1 MCQSSEMGTGEAD
14 GVNRHKC
21 MSYPSES
28 LADITATS
36 RKGGIMKTM
45 IGTMLLASVLV
56 CFFGFGQALAEMTW
70 ADDIANSLAFSKTNY
85 PTSNWEPYSQKLGL
99 VQDALHR
106 GDQRTIK
113 AEMSKWFKMLRARA
127 HGISDV
133 AADELFNFSLM
144 VTPIQE
150 YGISVPAPAGGISEL
165 VY

>member
-1 MCQSSEMGTGEAD
+1 MKNIVVAVLAASLVGLL
-14 GVNRHKC
+14 
-21 MSYPSES
+21 S
-28 LADITATS
+28 LAS
-36 RKGGIMKTM
+36 
-45 IGTMLLASVLV
+45 L
-56 CFFGFGQALAEMTW
+56 ALAEMTW

-99 VQDALHR
+99 VQDALQR

>member
-1 MCQSSEMGTGEAD
+1 MKALIGAI
-14 GVNRHKC
+14 
-21 MSYPSES
+21 
-28 LADITATS
+28 LAAT
-36 RKGGIMKTM
+36 
-45 IGTMLLASVLV
+45 VLG
-56 CFFGFGQALAEMTW
+56 CFFMSGQALAETTW

-85 PTSNWEPYSQKLGL
+85 PTSNWDPYSQKLGL
-99 VQDALHR
+99 VQAALQR
-106 GDQRTIK
+106 GDQRTVK
-113 AEMSKWFKMLRARA
+113 TEMGKWFKMLRTRD